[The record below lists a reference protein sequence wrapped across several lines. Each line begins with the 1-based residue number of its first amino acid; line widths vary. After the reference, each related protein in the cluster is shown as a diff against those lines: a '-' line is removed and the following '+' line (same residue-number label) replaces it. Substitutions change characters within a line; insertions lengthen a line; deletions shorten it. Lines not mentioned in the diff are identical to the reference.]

1 MKTSFVWPRAPRGRT
16 VPLLVTLSF
25 LFALAPLALAQT
37 TKPKK
42 KKPPATEPAPDTTAD
57 TPPPPP
63 PPADEDTT
71 KKPDKAATS
80 AASENPPPAPA
91 TDTKEDPGKKYYFVG
106 GRYRLTVIPQFMV
119 NLFVN
124 EGATFVS
131 HSIGAELDMR
141 KDNQSTIPWI
151 AVQTFGFGD
160 TIFLQK
166 NGTGGDG
173 NPGNWSVVN
182 SSLNGLFLGLDENWS
197 VPMDSDHHWDFE
209 FGFGV
214 GIGFIFGTLHN
225 NWVTPNANG
234 PLQAHGGS
242 YPPGSNGRF
251 SQCQT
256 MSDGPGCALGDHNNP
271 SVAKVGNYSEPNW
284 FGGGSIP
291 VLFPHIAIP
300 QFGIRWEPVKQFEM
314 RLQTGFSL
322 TGFFFGISGDYGL
335 EKTGESS
342 SGIASRRKRTET
354 Y

>member
-1 MKTSFVWPRAPRGRT
+1 
-16 VPLLVTLSF
+16 LLVTLSF

-42 KKPPATEPAPDTTAD
+42 KKPPAAEPAPEPAAE

-80 AASENPPPAPA
+80 AASENPPPEPS
-91 TDTKEDPGKKYYFVG
+91 TSTKEDPGQKYYFVG
-106 GRYRLTVIPQFMV
+106 GRYRVTVIPKFMV

-131 HSIGAELDMR
+131 HTFGAELDMR

-166 NGTGGDG
+166 NGQGGDG
-173 NPGNWSVVN
+173 NDSNWSVVN
-182 SSLNGLFLGLDENWS
+182 SSLNALFLGLDENWS

-209 FGFGV
+209 YGFGV
-214 GIGFIFGTLHN
+214 GIGIVFGTLHN
-225 NWVTPNANG
+225 DWVYGDQNG
-234 PLQAHGGS
+234 SLQGHGGS
-242 YPPGSNGRF
+242 YPADSFGGHFSECSTATTNNNSCTTGGHNGA
-251 SQCQT
+251 Q
-256 MSDGPGCALGDHNNP
+256 N
-271 SVAKVGNYSEPNW
+271 AKIITNGNEYSEPNW

-300 QFGIRWEPVKQFEM
+300 QLGIRWKPVKQFEM

-335 EKTGESS
+335 EKPKGTASARSRGEM
-342 SGIASRRKRTET
+342 

>member
-1 MKTSFVWPRAPRGRT
+1 MF
-16 VPLLVTLSF
+16 LL
-25 LFALAPLALAQT
+25 AAGPLAFAQT

-42 KKPPATEPAPDTTAD
+42 KKPPADTPPAD
-57 TPPPPP
+57 TAETAPPPPP
-63 PPADEDTT
+63 PPDDDTT

-80 AASENPPPAPA
+80 AASENPPPAPS
-91 TDTKEDPGKKYYFVG
+91 TDTKEDPGKRYYFVG
-106 GRYRLTVIPQFMV
+106 ARYRVTVIPQFMV

-131 HSIGAELDMR
+131 HTIGAELDMR

-166 NGTGGDG
+166 NGQGGDG
-173 NPGNWSVVN
+173 NDANWSVVN

-197 VPMDSDHHWDFE
+197 VPLDESHHWDFE
-209 FGFGV
+209 YGFGV
-214 GIGFIFGTLHN
+214 GIGIVFGSLHN
-225 NWVTPNANG
+225 DWVYGNPNG

-242 YPPGSNGRF
+242 YPGDSGGGHF
-251 SQCQT
+251 SACQT
-256 MSDGPGCALGDHNNP
+256 QNDAPSCSTGAHMGA

-284 FGGGSIP
+284 FNGGSIP

-300 QFGIRWEPVKQFEM
+300 QLGIRWKPVKQFEM

-322 TGFFFGISGDYGL
+322 TGFFFGLSGDYGL
-335 EKTGESS
+335 EKPAESS
-342 SGIASRRKRTET
+342 SGIASGRKRSET